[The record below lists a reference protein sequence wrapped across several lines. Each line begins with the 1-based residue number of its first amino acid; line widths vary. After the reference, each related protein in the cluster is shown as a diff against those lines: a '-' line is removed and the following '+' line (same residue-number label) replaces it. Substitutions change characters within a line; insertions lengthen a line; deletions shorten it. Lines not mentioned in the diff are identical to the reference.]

1 MEGTKKP
8 VHPKIIKDGW
18 NRVRFRTKSVAELG
32 GWKNDNRVERHD
44 RRGQKGGGQRGNRG
58 ESIRSYYRHPIKGG
72 RAAGI
77 VPMVYIYR
85 SKSSFSLSLPFS
97 TCVLCDCAW
106 YTINLKSFVPQL
118 STFSREREI
127 SSSPEEREYLTLYT
141 ITCSMITDLCYCSS
155 KFSWSSNGYNIH
167 VNIMNTGTI

>member
-1 MEGTKKP
+1 MVEIVSAFEQNPWRNWVGGKMITESRDTIDEGKK
-8 VHPKIIKDGW
+8 GW
-18 NRVRFRTKSVAELG
+18 SKRKP
-32 GWKNDNRVERHD
+32 
-44 RRGQKGGGQRGNRG
+44 RG
-58 ESIRSYYRHPIKGG
+58 EYSQLLSTSNKRGEGER
-72 RAAGI
+72 RAVGI

-97 TCVLCDCAW
+97 TCVLCDCAS

-155 KFSWSSNGYNIH
+155 KFS
-167 VNIMNTGTI
+167 